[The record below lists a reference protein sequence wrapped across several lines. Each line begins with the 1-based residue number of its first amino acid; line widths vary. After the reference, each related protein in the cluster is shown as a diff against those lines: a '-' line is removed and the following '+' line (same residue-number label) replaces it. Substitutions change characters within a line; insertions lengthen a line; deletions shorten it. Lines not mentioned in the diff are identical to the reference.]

1 MEIVQIIWWKKRR
14 QNPPATLTTN
24 ATTHKHSEHLFSH
37 GIGIQSQDS
46 KKAGEVKSLEQIG
59 FEYYEFIKNKEDA
72 REDSFSGPYNAESRE
87 EFVVQEDNFD
97 F

>member
-1 MEIVQIIWWKKRR
+1 MKKRR

-24 ATTHKHSEHLFSH
+24 ATTHKHSEHLFSQ

-59 FEYYEFIKNKEDA
+59 FEYYELIKNKDDV
-72 REDSFSGPYNAESRE
+72 RDDSFSGNENLESRE
-87 EFVVQEDNFD
+87 EFVVQEDNFE